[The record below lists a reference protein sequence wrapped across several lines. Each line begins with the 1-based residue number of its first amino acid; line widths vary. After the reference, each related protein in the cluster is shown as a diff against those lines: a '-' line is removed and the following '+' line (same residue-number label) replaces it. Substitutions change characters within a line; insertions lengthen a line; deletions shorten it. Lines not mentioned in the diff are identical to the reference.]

1 MQEIKT
7 VLRFS
12 SITYPYCHQRPCY
25 LPVKVG
31 RKSPSAYP
39 MTDLSHDGQNL
50 SHELITIFI
59 SIIIF
64 CLVIATPYAT
74 SDGYF
79 LLLLLPD
86 VGPRKQITN

>member
-1 MQEIKT
+1 
-7 VLRFS
+7 
-12 SITYPYCHQRPCY
+12 
-25 LPVKVG
+25 
-31 RKSPSAYP
+31 

-86 VGPRKQITN
+86 VGPRKSQISALILYPVTDTFLKKYCFRKAKNVLRPHLEQSKACW